1 MSTVSGFWW
10 RWLAATLV
18 AYAATWGLMSVFDA
32 TARPWRLLLLVAVVT
47 AVLALVNVAVI
58 GDGPDW
64 SVDTIA
70 SVSPPGQDTRLGM
83 YTRVISGHLDA
94 RQLDPSLRD
103 RFADLADRRL
113 RQQHGVGLRDPGAV
127 ALLGSE
133 VTAVLTG
140 PVRRLTRAE
149 IETCV
154 RRIEEL

>member
-1 MSTVSGFWW
+1 M
-10 RWLAATLV
+10 A
-18 AYAATWGLMSVFDA
+18 VFDA
-32 TARPWRLLLLVAVVT
+32 SARPGRLLLLVGVVT

-113 RQQHGVGLRDPGAV
+113 RQQHGVGLRDPGAA

-133 VTAVLTG
+133 VTGVLTG